1 MHDGSRVALRTHGRV
16 PESVE
21 VTCGVRQGCVLAP
34 VFFNLYFDAVIHMA
48 LDSHREEN
56 KGMW

>member
-1 MHDGSRVALRTHGRV
+1 MRTHGRV